1 VVDVIDAVLQVYTE
15 QRQHGETFI
24 DALQR
29 VGFEPFK
36 TAANAARHPSDDEAL
51 SPAA

>member
-1 VVDVIDAVLQVYTE
+1 MVDVIDAVLQVYTE
-15 QRQHGETFI
+15 QRQQGETFI

-36 TAANAARHPSDDEAL
+36 TAANAARHLSDNEAL